1 MAVPKE
7 VSFSL
12 SDLDAVTHS
21 SKAFEF
27 PFLDAN
33 GDETGIYL
41 SVLGGNAD
49 AVRTVAEELI
59 DARRMKDAARQMNAQ
74 KSRPG
79 HAPVVFDKTADDIS
93 FGQRLAAVRL
103 VGWRGIKEPCTPE
116 NAALLCATNPNVA
129 AQVMEQS
136 DNMANFTKV

>member
-1 MAVPKE
+1 MAETKVAN
-7 VSFSL
+7 FSL
-12 SDLDAVTHS
+12 DDLNVVAKS

-27 PFLDAN
+27 PYLNAD
-33 GDETGIYL
+33 GKETGIYL

-59 DARRMKDAARQMNAQ
+59 DARRQKEAYRQMKAS

-79 HAPVVFDKTADDIS
+79 SVVPEIDKTADDIA

-116 NAALLCATNPNVA
+116 NAAKLCASNPSIA
-129 AQVMEQS
+129 AQVMEHS
-136 DNMANFTKV
+136 DDMANFTKV